1 MNIVIELTGTLD
13 EIKAEMRRIIG
24 TEEDTLADMPL
35 QELFAYTGKRAEAE
49 GYDFEVIKPTAER
62 TLSAA
67 EQRREEA
74 RAKLRGDLE
83 ASIKAETRVAEK
95 TQAEKPEESKEAPGG
110 EGPKEE
116 PKPKKGKAAMA
127 KAAMAK
133 AGNGALEMPAEMK
146 QRCMD
151 RLHQLFNAENR
162 KADVMKIL
170 TEHGGG
176 AKNFS
181 AIPDEAYG
189 PISEALAALDA

>member
-13 EIKAEMRRIIG
+13 EIKAEMRKIVG
-24 TEEDTLADMPL
+24 TESVADTLADIPL

-49 GYDFEVIKPTAER
+49 GYDFEIIKPAGER

-83 ASIKAETRVAEK
+83 ASIKAETKV
-95 TQAEKPEESKEAPGG
+95 AEKPEESKEAPGA

-116 PKPKKGKAAMA
+116 TKPKKGKA
-127 KAAMAK
+127 KGAK
-133 AGNGALEMPAEMK
+133 AGNGASESPTEMK
-146 QRCMD
+146 TRCMD